1 MADIK
6 LFLQSYS
13 GQEDDQDDDVDGRNL
28 FCIFGVGGFLVTF
41 ACRVC

>member
-13 GQEDDQDDDVDGRNL
+13 GQEDDQDVDGK
-28 FCIFGVGGFLVTF
+28 GDFL
-41 ACRVC
+41 AIMYKLAS

>member
-13 GQEDDQDDDVDGRNL
+13 GQEDDQDDDVDGK
-28 FCIFGVGGFLVTF
+28 GDFLATMYKL
-41 ACRVC
+41 AS

>member
-13 GQEDDQDDDVDGRNL
+13 GQEDDQDDDVDGKEDL
-28 FCIFGVGGFLVTF
+28 F
-41 ACRVC
+41 